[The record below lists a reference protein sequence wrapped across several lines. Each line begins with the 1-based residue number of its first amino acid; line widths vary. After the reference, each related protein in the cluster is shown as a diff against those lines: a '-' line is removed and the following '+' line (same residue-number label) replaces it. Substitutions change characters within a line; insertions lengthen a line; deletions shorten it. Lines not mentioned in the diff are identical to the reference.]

1 MHNAQV
7 AVTRKVRRFSGGV
20 YDLGL
25 HVVWCPKYRRPVLGG
40 RVAARLD
47 ELIRTKTDEKG
58 WEVVALEVMPDH
70 VHLFV
75 KHDPKSSASYVANQF
90 KAFTSRVLREE
101 FPRLKSR
108 LPTLWSSSYFAASV
122 GAVSA
127 DTVQQYIDTQW
138 ERPTKWGTR

>member
-1 MHNAQV
+1 MTGA
-7 AVTRKVRRFSGGV
+7 RKVRRFSGGV

-47 ELIRTKTDEKG
+47 ELIRARADERG
-58 WEVVALEVMPDH
+58 WEIIDLEVMPDH

-90 KAFTSRVLREE
+90 KGFTSRVLRAE
-101 FPRLKSR
+101 FPHLKSQM
-108 LPTLWSSSYFAASV
+108 PTLWSSSYFAASV

-127 DTVQQYIDTQW
+127 AMVEKYIDTQW
-138 ERPTKWGTR
+138 ERPWKKGEKEAWK

>member
-1 MHNAQV
+1 MAR
-7 AVTRKVRRFSGGV
+7 TVRRFSGGV

-25 HVVWCPKYRRPVLGG
+25 HVVWCPKYRRSVLTG

-47 ELIRTKTDEKG
+47 ELIRDRASERG

-75 KHDPKSSASYVANQF
+75 KHDPKSSVSYVANQF
-90 KAFTSRVLREE
+90 KGFTSRVLRGE
-101 FPRLKSR
+101 FPHLRSK

-127 DTVQQYIDTQW
+127 DTVRRYIDTQW
-138 ERPTKWGTR
+138 ERPWRKDRGR